1 MGFDEQAV
9 DSDRNSGAGNRE
21 NKLRLAVTRILPRPG
36 ELNRMRRVQNHGVP
50 GVAHDAQRSH
60 IDDKIVI
67 TEAGAA
73 LGQHD
78 VLVPG
83 RLHLFRLMAHV
94 LGSHELP
101 FFDIDRF
108 AGPAGCAQNFCL
120 AAEEGGNLQNIGYLG
135 DRGRFPV
142 GMDVS
147 QDGDTEFFL
156 NLRENCEGSLH
167 LQSHECQIACPIGF
181 PVGRLED
188 ERHPELVR
196 DILNALG
203 GLEGHRASFDD
214 AGTGDEDNRIPPS
227 DSDLADSYHADFRG
241 CRSLLTPP
249 KYKKM

>member
-1 MGFDEQAV
+1 MHGLATNFWPTARHYAEAVQCPAICFEEPALKRMLPAV
-9 DSDRNSGAGNRE
+9 DRLGMPLVTSGQFAYVFKLNAAEGAGE
-21 NKLRLAVTRILPRPG
+21 PVAVRC
-36 ELNRMRRVQNHGVP
+36 
-50 GVAHDAQRSH
+50 
-60 IDDKIVI
+60 
-67 TEAGAA
+67 
-73 LGQHD
+73 
-78 VLVPG
+78 
-83 RLHLFRLMAHV
+83 FR
-94 LGSHELP
+94 
-101 FFDIDRF
+101 
-108 AGPAGCAQNFCL
+108 
-120 AAEEGGNLQNIGYLG
+120 GYLG

-203 GLEGHRASFDD
+203 GLEGHLASFDD